1 MFSSK
6 ESNNLMIDY
15 YHTDIKKLNPIEI
28 VGLYFLGHVTLNK
41 LAELLGTSAS
51 DTRKLV
57 NRVCDDIEV
66 TANVDRSVP
75 DIDNL

>member
-15 YHTDIKKLNPIEI
+15 YHTDIKKLNPIELM
-28 VGLYFLGHVTLNK
+28 GLYLLGHVTLNK
-41 LAELLGTSAS
+41 LAELFEVTA
-51 DTRKLV
+51 DDARKLV
-57 NRVCDDIEV
+57 NRVCSDIEV

-75 DIDNL
+75 DADNL

>member
-15 YHTDIKKLNPIEI
+15 YHTDIKKLNPIELM
-28 VGLYFLGHVTLNK
+28 GLYLLGHVTLNK
-41 LAELLGTSAS
+41 LAELLDATAS

-57 NRVCDDIEV
+57 NRVCNDIEAV
-66 TANVDRSVP
+66 ANVDRSVP
-75 DIDNL
+75 DVDNL

>member
-15 YHTDIKKLNPIEI
+15 YHTDIKKLNPIELM
-28 VGLYFLGHVTLNK
+28 GLYLLGHVTLNK
-41 LAELLGTSAS
+41 LAELLDATVS

-57 NRVCDDIEV
+57 NRVCIDIETV
-66 TANVDRSVP
+66 AKVDRSVP
-75 DIDNL
+75 DVDNL